1 MQKEYSQP
9 KYNKLEFTC
18 SHCNKLVL
26 HESWSWQISTFAK
39 VTQVT
44 NNSTIYDIQQKYINN
59 SDDELYKPKAFI
71 KSFISKSYD
80 PLYKKNIGSI
90 EFITRICSNCG
101 NRSYWE
107 LIKYFKETK
116 DNKNDSHFPIDH
128 EDEVKIFPI
137 KSSIQWIP
145 NDDMTD
151 EQKNLFNEAKNIFDN
166 SPKAAGALLRSV
178 IENIL
183 RKKYDKHKSSLL
195 GSILNDKDVEK
206 DLGGKIM
213 QMCKTCQLIGN
224 DAAHSSLMIYLDENK
239 EEVKF
244 LFELINLIAE
254 QLVSKPKKE
263 QELLQKCESINLQK
277 QKQKQ
282 N

>member
-1 MQKEYSQP
+1 M
-9 KYNKLEFTC
+9 
-18 SHCNKLVL
+18 
-26 HESWSWQISTFAK
+26 
-39 VTQVT
+39 
-44 NNSTIYDIQQKYINN
+44 NNSSNEENFLDSLIDKSNIVTEEKLIY
-59 SDDELYKPKAFI
+59 
-71 KSFISKSYD
+71 
-80 PLYKKNIGSI
+80 
-90 EFITRICSNCG
+90 
-101 NRSYWE
+101 
-107 LIKYFKETK
+107 
-116 DNKNDSHFPIDH
+116 
-128 EDEVKIFPI
+128 PI
-137 KSSIQWIP
+137 KSSLDIES
-145 NDDMTD
+145 NEDMTD

-213 QMCKTCQLIGN
+213 EMCKTCQLIGN

-244 LFELINLIAE
+244 LFELINLITE